1 MITPNELL
9 EKSDKLFNKVITAV
23 MNGQVIFPLVIPSNK
38 KLAGTNFS
46 ELKSAIVPLYQ
57 QSKQAKGKGYTIE
70 WKEKIVD
77 GTKQKIPLRIFFET
91 LDDYLFYTKRTKDCK
106 DINTAFDKISAS
118 FMGLNGWAKDN
129 VSFLLSHAEK
139 IDDLIKVCV
148 YFSSNK
154 PPHNLYLRELPIEV
168 HSKFI
173 EENTSALKKMLDALL
188 PADWIN
194 KSETDFS
201 NRYHVKKPNVYA
213 QIRILDDTLKSVIGY
228 GELALTLDDSALLN
242 WQPEKVFIIENRAC
256 FLSFPKVKNA
266 VAIFGE
272 GFKSRISKHIPW
284 LAKAELYCWFDLDA
298 AGFEML
304 NIIRQYYPSALS
316 LLMDEETYEEFRQFA
331 VISVYRKL
339 QLDNLNE
346 DELRLYEFLQ
356 RGNQRLEQE
365 RITNHYI
372 NRKLPALFNSGI

>member
-1 MITPNELL
+1 MITPNELFD
-9 EKSDKLFNKVITAV
+9 KSNKLFNKVVTAV
-23 MNGQVIFPLVIPSNK
+23 LKGQDFFPLVIPSNK
-38 KLAGTNFS
+38 KLSGTNFS
-46 ELKSAIVPLYQ
+46 ELKAAIVPLYQ
-57 QSKQAKGKGYTIE
+57 QSKQVKGKGYTIE
-70 WKEKIVD
+70 WQEKIVE
-77 GTKQKIPLRIFFET
+77 GTKQKIPLKIFFET
-91 LDDYLFYTKRTKDCK
+91 LDDYLFYTKRTKDFK
-106 DINTAFDKISAS
+106 DINNGLAKISAS
-118 FMGLNGWAKDN
+118 FKGSAGWAKDN
-129 VSFLLSHAEK
+129 VSFLLNQAET

-148 YFSSNK
+148 YFWSNK

-173 EENTSALKKMLDALL
+173 EENTSALKKMLDVLL

-201 NRYHVKKPNVYA
+201 SRYHVKKPNVYA
-213 QIRILDDTLKSVIGY
+213 QIRILDDALKSVIGY
-228 GELALTLDDSALLN
+228 DELALTLDDSALLK

-316 LLMDEETYEEFRQFA
+316 LLMDEETYEKFRQFA

-339 QLDNLNE
+339 QLDNLKE
-346 DELRLYEFLQ
+346 DELKLYEFLQ